1 LNHCAISPPS
11 RYVARECRSGKLIRY
26 DHRSLVPLISLLDE
40 GANLF
45 MVADKAE
52 KKVAFF
58 NQKQDA
64 QTKAGMLVWPAK
76 GRV

>member
-1 LNHCAISPPS
+1 MTI
-11 RYVARECRSGKLIRY
+11 
-26 DHRSLVPLISLLDE
+26 VPLISLLDE

-64 QTKAGMLVWPAK
+64 QTKAGTKLKIPPECSQTKAGMLVWPAK